1 MNVYFFSCSAN
12 PLGLG
17 GEGSATFEVPPNFR
31 NELKLLLIF
40 CYMYE
45 PV

>member
-17 GEGSATFEVPPNFR
+17 GEGSATFEVPSNFR
-31 NELKLLLIF
+31 NFKLLLIF
-40 CYMYE
+40 CMNQYK
-45 PV
+45 